1 VTDSRRTFIVDRAD
15 WRKHRLIEA
24 PLIPL
29 ADGEVRLRIDRFA
42 LTSNNVSYAVAGDL
56 LGYWDFFPIDEA
68 GWGCIPVM
76 GFADVADSRH
86 PDIAA
91 GTRVFGFFPIST
103 FLQVPA
109 GAVSAAGFADV
120 SAHRANHAPAYVQ
133 FSDVR
138 RAPMYDAALEDPYLL
153 LRGLFTTSFLADDF
167 LADRNFRGATS
178 VVVTSAS
185 SKTAIALAFQLAR
198 RPEIEAIGLTSARNA
213 AFVESLG
220 LYRRV
225 VTYEQLESLPAQIH
239 TAVVDMAGNR
249 GVIERLHRHFANNL
263 VYDCT
268 IGATHW
274 QEGGAAAAD
283 LPGAAPEFF
292 FAPSQIQ
299 KRSQDWGPQELQNR
313 IAADYRQFVEST
325 RDWLEIARGYG
336 PDAVAATYERI
347 LDGEAAP
354 SEGHVLSMWESRGT
368 Q

>member
-1 VTDSRRTFIVDRAD
+1 MSDSRKTFVVDRAD
-15 WRKHRLIEA
+15 WRKHRLIETALA
-24 PLIPL
+24 PLEE
-29 ADGEVRLRIDRFA
+29 GEVRLRVDRFA

-56 LGYWDFFPIDEA
+56 LGYWSFFPVGEG

-76 GFADVADSRH
+76 GFADVTDSRH
-86 PDIAA
+86 PEIAA
-91 GTRVFGFFPIST
+91 GTRVFGFFPMST
-103 FLQVPA
+103 ALQIPA

-120 SAHRANHAPAYVQ
+120 SPHRTDHAPAYVQ
-133 FSDVR
+133 FSEVQH
-138 RAPMYDAALEDPYLL
+138 APMYEAALEDHYLL

-167 LADRNFRGATS
+167 LAERDFHGATS

-185 SKTAIALAFQLAR
+185 SKTAVSLAFQLAR
-198 RPEIEAIGLTSARNA
+198 RPEIESVGLTSARNA

-225 VTYEQLESLPAQIH
+225 VTYEQLESLPAQTR

-249 GVIERLHRHFANNL
+249 GVIERLHRHFADRL

-274 QEGGAAAAD
+274 QQGGPVASD

-299 KRSQDWGPQELQNR
+299 KRSRDWGAEELQNR
-313 IAADYRQFVEST
+313 IAADYREFVEST
-325 RDWLEIARGYG
+325 RSWLEIFRGYG
-336 PDAVAATYERI
+336 PDAVASTYERI
-347 LDGEAAP
+347 VGGEAAP
-354 SEGHVLSMWESRGT
+354 NQGHVLSMWDAPT
-368 Q
+368 TA